1 MFAGFSDFS
10 RSFADLS
17 DQAGALFGMESQQG
31 PGYSQ
36 NLNGG
41 TGSPGQPNLHQQ
53 QGRQQTDQAPPPA
66 ALSFINSLRETIITS
81 DDLIEE
87 NNKECLICLDE
98 HVLGGKAVKLPCGH
112 LYHGNCIIEW
122 LRKQGSCPVCRYEV
136 ESSDPWY
143 EVGRKKRE

>member
-1 MFAGFSDFS
+1 MVA
-10 RSFADLS
+10 
-17 DQAGALFGMESQQG
+17 
-31 PGYSQ
+31 
-36 NLNGG
+36 
-41 TGSPGQPNLHQQ
+41 GSPGQPNLHQQ

-112 LYHGNCIIEW
+112 LYHGIALLN
-122 LRKQGSCPVCRYEV
+122 VT
-136 ESSDPWY
+136 
-143 EVGRKKRE
+143 KRDLVLCAGMRWRALILGTR